1 MLVHVSLTTFPREPT
16 LLETH
21 LSQPDISPYLSRP
34 GLRLPLRL
42 RLRRRRPLEQRK
54 QKTVNARTNKNK
66 SQWPRHNITD
76 YWILSQNA
84 NKMKDHVTKAFY
96 TLTNGLPTAKPVLS
110 QTNSWKMILL
120 VSAFTATAISMSPI
134 NRTIYWLLLLICRI
148 MHNRSRFSLTTL
160 VTTPTGGCFM
170 APMSTAFY
178 RCFP

>member
-1 MLVHVSLTTFPREPT
+1 MLVDVSSTTFPRGPT
-16 LLETH
+16 PLETH

-66 SQWPRHNITD
+66 SQWPRLNITD

-84 NKMKDHVTKAFY
+84 NKMKEHVTKAFY

>member
-1 MLVHVSLTTFPREPT
+1 MFHQQLSPGVQHRWKLIWVNQTSVLTCHDQDCGYRYDYGFDVGDPWNREN
-16 LLETH
+16 
-21 LSQPDISPYLSRP
+21 
-34 GLRLPLRL
+34 
-42 RLRRRRPLEQRK
+42 K
-54 QKTVNARTNKNK
+54 NNKNK

-134 NRTIYWLLLLICRI
+134 NRTIYWLLLLTYRI
-148 MHNRSRFSLTTL
+148 MHNRGRFSLTTL
-160 VTTPTGGCFM
+160 VTTPTGGCFT